1 MQIDF
6 FKEGKGVLPNAP
18 KKSRI
23 ATFFLI
29 YGMRFWKLV
38 SLNLLY
44 VLVCIPVIT
53 IGPATIAMATILRRY
68 SEEKL
73 TYVCSD
79 FFETFR
85 ACFKTGLLY
94 SILYVVPLALTGYAA
109 YFYLLQAQQVPFAYA
124 LFGVMLLAFFGIVL
138 SGLYA
143 VILIGSVALTLR
155 QVVKNALILSVVAV
169 RQNALIL
176 LLWLIGTACVL
187 LLFPASLLLVL
198 LFLPVTMWYATVYIG
213 NPVVKKYCVAQDDG
227 CEAVGDH

>member
-23 ATFFLI
+23 TTFFLI

-73 TYVCSD
+73 TYVWSD

-94 SILYVVPLALTGYAA
+94 SIMFVVPFALTGYAA

-124 LFGVMLLAFFGIVL
+124 LFGVMLLAFLGIVL

-155 QVVKNALILSVVAV
+155 QIVKNALILSVVAV

-176 LLWLIGTACVL
+176 LLWLIGAACVL

-198 LFLPVTMWYATVYIG
+198 LFLPATMWYAAVYIG
-213 NPVVKKYCVAQDDG
+213 NPVVRKYCVAQDDG